1 MNLSTKLKLL
11 KLNSF
16 SSMKHVARNNG
27 KLSDNI
33 IVVGWM
39 VGGFNNHSVGVHMKH
54 LKKAQSNPH
63 KVEFK

>member
-1 MNLSTKLKLL
+1 
-11 KLNSF
+11 
-16 SSMKHVARNNG
+16 MKHVARNNG
-27 KLSDNI
+27 KLTDNI